1 MADDVFGFIADDV
14 DRIRNVVSFVEK
26 SPRYTPKQRRY
37 GGPPQMLWEVCT
49 TTPITAAT
57 NAKTGATL
65 FTFHQLIDDGT
76 DATPK
81 NLIADCTTE
90 YRGVNRRSDLTA
102 SSGSYVVVTL
112 INGEWRPINVLDM
125 GCDCS
130 CSSSSSSRSSSSSSS
145 SSQSSSSQ
153 SSASSSL
160 SSSSTSSA
168 SSVLSSSGSSAISSS
183 VSSSVSSSST
193 SSASSSVSSSA
204 SSQTSSQTSSTQSS
218 QGSSGTSSDT
228 SSSQTSSGTSS
239 GTSSSSQASS
249 GSGTSS
255 GSSGSGTSSG
265 SGSGSS
271 ASSGCIQ
278 VVTDVQCTGGNLVV
292 TKTGILATTC

>member
-1 MADDVFGFIADDV
+1 MADGDVYGFEEGDV
-14 DRIRNVVSFVEK
+14 ARIRDVVSFVEK
-26 SPRYTPKQRRY
+26 NPRYSPKERRW
-37 GGPPQMLWEVCT
+37 GGPQNTLWEVCT

-57 NAKTGATL
+57 NAKNGATL

-81 NLIADCTTE
+81 VLVADCVNE
-90 YRGVNRRSDLTA
+90 YRGVNRRSDITA
-102 SSGSYVVVTL
+102 VSGSYVIVTM
-112 INGEWRPINVLDM
+112 INGEWRPINVLDA

-130 CSSSSSSRSSSSSSS
+130 CSSSSSSQSSSSSSS
-145 SSQSSSSQ
+145 SSRSSSSGSSSQ
-153 SSASSSL
+153 SS
-160 SSSSTSSA
+160 SSSSGSSA
-168 SSVLSSSGSSAISSS
+168 SSVLSSSGSSASSS
-183 VSSSVSSSST
+183 LSSSVSSSSQ
-193 SSASSSVSSSA
+193 SSSQSSSVSSSA
-204 SSQTSSQTSSTQSS
+204 SSQTSSTQSS
-218 QGSSGTSSDT
+218 QGSSGTSSGT
-228 SSSQTSSGTSS
+228 SSQTSSGTSS
-239 GTSSSSQASS
+239 STSSGSSSGSSGSGS

-292 TKTGILATTC
+292 TKMNILATTC